1 MTFHPDQIEQITD
14 RRERQK
20 ATIQQFNQAMEAHD
34 YDTAAAISDYV
45 VGEETRQHGFGCD
58 WPMHCLKWLTHWC
71 QHQFSETPNNSP
83 EEDQAFNKLMG
94 CLWRFKWLVGDL
106 PRDLNATLDSIQEA
120 NQEMQQWY
128 ERYKFS
134 PAMLHK
140 SLMEQNILLG
150 NVDAVREHYQ
160 KWQDNEH
167 DGMNDCPA
175 CEQST
180 QIQYHHFIR
189 DYNQV
194 LELAKPILAGELTCA
209 EVPHN
214 CYYYIVH
221 SLIQTGNTARARHLL
236 DHAIE
241 HLETERQEFIQYI
254 PQLIQLYYPLNDPDT
269 AEELI
274 NEYNDD
280 IFAASQ
286 TDILTYW
293 HYLLAIIPQNDEAL
307 ANAREIAKDI
317 DQRNGNSY
325 YQTQLD
331 WLFGETTIH

>member
-1 MTFHPDQIEQITD
+1 MSFNPSEILKIDD
-14 RRERQK
+14 LRERQK
-20 ATIQQFNQAMEAHD
+20 TSIQQFNQAMEERD
-34 YDTAAAISDYV
+34 YNTVAQICEHV
-45 VGEETRQHGFGCD
+45 IGEETRQAGYGYD
-58 WPMHCLKWLTHWC
+58 WQMHCLKWLTHWY
-71 QHQFSETPNNSP
+71 QFQFSETPNDSP
-83 EEDQAFNKLMG
+83 EEDQVFERVMG

-106 PRDLNATLDSIQEA
+106 PRDLNASQENIQEA

-134 PAMLHK
+134 PSMLHK
-140 SLMEQNILLG
+140 SLMEQNMLMG

-180 QIQYHHFIR
+180 QIRYYHFIR

-209 EVPHN
+209 EVPHV
-214 CYYYIVH
+214 CYYYIIH
-221 SLIQTGNTARARHLL
+221 SLIQTNQPERARHLL

-241 HLETERQEFIQYI
+241 HLDQERQEYIHLI
-254 PQLIQLYYPLNDPDT
+254 PQLIQLYYPLGDPDT

-293 HYLLAIIPQNDEAL
+293 QYLLAIIPQNEDAL
-307 ANAREIAKDI
+307 ESARDIAKDI

-331 WLFGETTIH
+331 WLFGEATIH

>member
-1 MTFHPDQIEQITD
+1 MSFNPSEILKIDD
-14 RRERQK
+14 LRERQK
-20 ATIQQFNQAMEAHD
+20 TSIQQFNQAMEERD
-34 YDTAAAISDYV
+34 YNTVAQICEHV
-45 VGEETRQHGFGCD
+45 IGEETRQAGYGYD
-58 WPMHCLKWLTHWC
+58 WQMHCLKWLTHWY
-71 QHQFSETPNNSP
+71 QFQFSETPNDSP
-83 EEDQAFNKLMG
+83 EEDQVFERVMG

-106 PRDLNATLDSIQEA
+106 PRDLNASQENIQEA

-134 PAMLHK
+134 PSMLHK
-140 SLMEQNILLG
+140 SLMEQNMLMG

-180 QIQYHHFIR
+180 KIRYHHFIN
-189 DYNQV
+189 DYQQV

-209 EVPHN
+209 EVPHV
-214 CYYYIVH
+214 CYYYIIH
-221 SLIQTGNTARARHLL
+221 SLIQTNQPERARHLL

-241 HLETERQEFIQYI
+241 HLDQERQEYIHLI
-254 PQLIQLYYPLNDPDT
+254 PQLIQLYYPLGDPDT

-293 HYLLAIIPQNDEAL
+293 QYLLAIIPQNEDAL
-307 ANAREIAKDI
+307 ESARDIAKDI

-331 WLFGETTIH
+331 WLFGEATIH